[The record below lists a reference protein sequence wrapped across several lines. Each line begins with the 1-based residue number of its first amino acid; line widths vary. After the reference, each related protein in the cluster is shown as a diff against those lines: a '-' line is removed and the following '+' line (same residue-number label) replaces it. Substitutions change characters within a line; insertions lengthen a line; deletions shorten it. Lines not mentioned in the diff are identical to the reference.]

1 MIATRGT
8 AYLSRTP
15 LPWMRGVCGGLAL
28 GPVSVKTPN
37 CGGGEID
44 SVALEDSLAVKLED
58 SLAENFVEKVVKAKR
73 ATGAGPPT
81 PPPGILTADTGLE
94 MQGSAGVEVIGPS
107 ATWTPNCGGGEIDS
121 VALEDSLAV
130 ELEDSLAVKVGEEN
144 WDVEKVVNAKRA
156 APSHSAPQHNDGRY
170 WA

>member
-1 MIATRGT
+1 
-8 AYLSRTP
+8 
-15 LPWMRGVCGGLAL
+15 MRGVCGGLAL

-81 PPPGILTADTGLE
+81 PPPGIMTADTGLE
-94 MQGSAGVEVIGPS
+94 MQGSAGDLTLATLSVTLSVTLLVTRWNSMEVSRTRTLSRP
-107 ATWTPNCGGGEIDS
+107 WPP
-121 VALEDSLAV
+121 
-130 ELEDSLAVKVGEEN
+130 
-144 WDVEKVVNAKRA
+144 KRC
-156 APSHSAPQHNDGRY
+156 
-170 WA
+170 

>member
-1 MIATRGT
+1 M
-8 AYLSRTP
+8 
-15 LPWMRGVCGGLAL
+15 AL
-28 GPVSVKTPN
+28 GPVSVK
-37 CGGGEID
+37 
-44 SVALEDSLAVKLED
+44 
-58 SLAENFVEKVVKAKR
+58 
-73 ATGAGPPT
+73 
-81 PPPGILTADTGLE
+81 
-94 MQGSAGVEVIGPS
+94 
-107 ATWTPNCGGGEIDS
+107 TPNCGGGEIDS